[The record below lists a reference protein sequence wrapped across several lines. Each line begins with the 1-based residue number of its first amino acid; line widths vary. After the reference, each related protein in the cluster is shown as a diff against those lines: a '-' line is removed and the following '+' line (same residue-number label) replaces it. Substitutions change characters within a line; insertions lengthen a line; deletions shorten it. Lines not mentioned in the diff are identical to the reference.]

1 MKKSIA
7 FFTLFIPLLCLIASS
22 CGDANT
28 KTETTDTSSV
38 NNNQT
43 DSVGRGS
50 VTTVYDDINGKNST
64 ASGNIVIK
72 KLPNEILA
80 NIDQHLVSKV
90 SFSEPPV
97 GGGINNGIVTIRNT
111 LPDVTFQK
119 VIVEVSILTEANEEY
134 RTDYYTFQN
143 VEPGDSKS
151 AKMPKTTR
159 GIKAVS
165 HVVKLKSNELTNG
178 EMILVGNKFAT
189 Q

>member
-1 MKKSIA
+1 MKKTIA
-7 FFTLFIPLLCLIASS
+7 FILSASLFLILSS
-22 CGDANT
+22 CGEVST
-28 KTETTDTSSV
+28 KDENIDTNKAD
-38 NNNQT
+38 NNLA
-43 DSVGRGS
+43 DSAGG
-50 VTTVYDDINGKNST
+50 TTVTSVQSDVNEK
-64 ASGNIVIK
+64 AAVKSGNIVAK
-72 KLPNEILA
+72 KVPNEILA

-97 GGGINNGIVTIRNT
+97 GGGINNGIVTIKNT

-119 VIVEVSILTEANEEY
+119 VIVEISILTESNEEY

-159 GIKAVS
+159 GVKAVS

-178 EMILVGNKFAT
+178 EMILVGDKFTAR
-189 Q
+189 

>member
-1 MKKSIA
+1 MKKSITYI
-7 FFTLFIPLLCLIASS
+7 FFIPLVFLCASS
-22 CGDANT
+22 CRDANT
-28 KTETTDTSSV
+28 TTDATDS
-38 NNNQT
+38 NNINSNQT
-43 DSVGRGS
+43 DSTGRRS
-50 VTTVYDDINGKNST
+50 VTTVHEDVNGKNST
-64 ASGNIVIK
+64 ASGNIVVK
-72 KLPNEILA
+72 KMPNEILA
-80 NIDQHLVSKV
+80 NIDQHLLSKV
-90 SFSEPPV
+90 SFSEQSV

-119 VIVEVSILTEANEEY
+119 VIVEVSILTETNEEY

-151 AKMPKTTR
+151 AKMPKTSR

-178 EMILVGNKFAT
+178 EMILVGNKFAA

>member
-1 MKKSIA
+1 MKKSKA
-7 FFTLFIPLLCLIASS
+7 FVYLFVHLVCLIATS

-28 KTETTDTSSV
+28 RTETTDKNSV
-38 NNNQT
+38 SNIQSDST
-43 DSVGRGS
+43 KWDSVK
-50 VTTVYDDINGKNST
+50 TVQDDVKAKNST
-64 ASGNIVIK
+64 SSGKIFIK
-72 KLPNEILA
+72 NLPSKILA
-80 NIDQHLVSKV
+80 DIDQYLVSKV
-90 SFSEPPV
+90 SFSEPPP
-97 GGGINNGIVTIRNT
+97 GGGINNGIVTLRNT

-134 RTDYYTFQN
+134 RTDYYIFQN

-165 HVVKLKSNELTNG
+165 HVVKLKSNELTHG
-178 EMILVGNKFAT
+178 EMILVGNKFAP

>member
-1 MKKSIA
+1 MKKSIV
-7 FFTLFIPLLCLIASS
+7 FILLIPLLFFIASS
-22 CGDANT
+22 CGNADT
-28 KTETTDTSSV
+28 KTEITDNNTV
-38 NNNQT
+38 NGNQT
-43 DSVGRGS
+43 DSTGRGS
-50 VTTVYDDINGKNST
+50 VTTVHDDVNEKNST
-64 ASGNIVIK
+64 ASGNIVVK
-72 KLPNEILA
+72 KMPNEILA

-143 VEPGDSKS
+143 VEPGESKS

-165 HVVKLKSNELTNG
+165 HVVKLKSSELTNG
-178 EMILVGNKFAT
+178 EMILVGNKFAA

>member
-1 MKKSIA
+1 MKKSIV
-7 FFTLFIPLLCLIASS
+7 FILLIPLLFFIAPS
-22 CGDANT
+22 CGNANT
-28 KTETTDTSSV
+28 KTETTDNNNV
-38 NNNQT
+38 NGNQT
-43 DSVGRGS
+43 DSTGRGS
-50 VTTVYDDINGKNST
+50 VTTVHDDVNEKNST
-64 ASGNIVIK
+64 ASGNIVVK
-72 KLPNEILA
+72 KMPNEILA

-143 VEPGDSKS
+143 VEPGESKS

-178 EMILVGNKFAT
+178 EMILVGNKFAV

>member
-1 MKKSIA
+1 MKKCFA
-7 FFTLFIPLLCLIASS
+7 FLIFIPVLILIAS

-28 KTETTDTSSV
+28 KTETTDTNNV
-38 NNNQT
+38 MNNQT
-43 DSVGRGS
+43 DSTGRSS
-50 VTTVYDDINGKNST
+50 VTNVHDEVNEKKST
-64 ASGNIVIK
+64 ASGNIVVREM
-72 KLPNEILA
+72 PNEILA

-119 VIVEVSILTEANEEY
+119 VIVEVSILTESNEEY
-134 RTDYYTFQN
+134 RADYYTFQN

-159 GIKAVS
+159 GIKAIC
-165 HVVKLKSNELTNG
+165 HVIKVKSNELTNG
-178 EMILVGNKFAT
+178 EMILVGDKFSPR
-189 Q
+189 

>member
-7 FFTLFIPLLCLIASS
+7 FILFIPLVFLFASS

-28 KTETTDTSSV
+28 KTEITDT
-38 NNNQT
+38 NNLNSNQT
-43 DSVGRGS
+43 DSTGRGS

-64 ASGNIVIK
+64 ASGKIVVK
-72 KLPNEILA
+72 KMPNEILA
-80 NIDQHLVSKV
+80 NIDQYLLSKV

-97 GGGINNGIVTIRNT
+97 GGGIINGIVTIRNT

-119 VIVEVSILTEANEEY
+119 VIVEVSILTEANQEY
-134 RTDYYTFQN
+134 RTDYYSFQN

-151 AKMPKTTR
+151 AKIPKTTR

-178 EMILVGNKFAT
+178 EMILVGNKFAA

>member
-1 MKKSIA
+1 MKKT
-7 FFTLFIPLLCLIASS
+7 FVFLLPVTIILIASS
-22 CGDANT
+22 CGDV
-28 KTETTDTSSV
+28 SSKDENKA
-38 NNNQT
+38 NNNLV
-43 DSVGRGS
+43 DSASRTS
-50 VTTVYDDINGKNST
+50 VTSLHDDINEKS
-64 ASGNIVIK
+64 AVESGNIVVKNI
-72 KLPNEILA
+72 PNEILA

-97 GGGINNGIVTIRNT
+97 GGGINNGIVTIKNT

-119 VIVEVSILTEANEEY
+119 VIVEVSILTESNEEY

-159 GIKAVS
+159 GIKVVS

-178 EMILVGNKFAT
+178 EMVLVGDKFAAR
-189 Q
+189 

>member
-1 MKKSIA
+1 MNIA
-7 FFTLFIPLLCLIASS
+7 FVLFVSLLFLLAIS
-22 CGDANT
+22 CGEDDNT
-28 KTETTDTSSV
+28 KNETIDTNTISS
-38 NNNQT
+38 NQT
-43 DSVGRGS
+43 DSAGRGS
-50 VTTVYDDINGKNST
+50 VTTVHDDVNENNST
-64 ASGNIVIK
+64 ASGNIVVK
-72 KLPNEILA
+72 KMPNEILA

-111 LPDVTFQK
+111 LPDITFQK

-143 VEPGDSKS
+143 VEPGESKS

-178 EMILVGNKFAT
+178 EMILVGNKFAV

>member
-1 MKKSIA
+1 MKKTFAIIL
-7 FFTLFIPLLCLIASS
+7 FFSLALIVLS
-22 CGDANT
+22 CSEVST
-28 KTETTDTSSV
+28 KDENADTNKAE
-38 NNNQT
+38 NNHA
-43 DSVGRGS
+43 DSAGG
-50 VTTVYDDINGKNST
+50 TTVTSIQSDINEK
-64 ASGNIVIK
+64 AAVKSGNIVEK
-72 KLPNEILA
+72 KVPNEILA

-97 GGGINNGIVTIRNT
+97 GGGINNGIVTIKNT

-119 VIVEVSILTEANEEY
+119 VIVEISILTESNEEY

-159 GIKAVS
+159 GVKAVS
-165 HVVKLKSNELTNG
+165 HVVKLKSNELTKG
-178 EMILVGNKFAT
+178 EMILVGDKFAA